1 MTCRIS
7 LVAVCCSSAS
17 ASSIRSRCDCAEPA
31 VRLLLARSSSATR
44 FRSCAFSV
52 MSSAFVMDMLHSQ
65 GARVRFTPVPSTPPP
80 PAPGRTAWL
89 GPPIGQA
96 QARNDAHSR
105 QNFAWGGFSVW
116 HRGHRM
122 ADPPR
127 EPGRG
132 RSDRWHEGSLPSGR
146 GQGPRARTNGRGHA
160 VMASGATCAA
170 QGGGS
175 LSPTRLVAW
184 NRRPTRA
191 WGLPR
196 PSRVRPARP
205 GPEARRMRSAGCG
218 AGGQTAGSTPRSLR
232 RAR

>member
-17 ASSIRSRCDCAEPA
+17 AISIRSRCDCAEPA
-31 VRLLLARSSSATR
+31 VCLLLARSSSATR

-96 QARNDAHSR
+96 RARNDAHSR

-116 HRGHRM
+116 HRGHCIPE
-122 ADPPR
+122 PPS

-132 RSDRWHEGSLPSGR
+132 PV
-146 GQGPRARTNGRGHA
+146 GQVARAYAGGPGG
-160 VMASGATCAA
+160 VKECA
-170 QGGGS
+170 GEMGVES
-175 LSPTRLVAW
+175 RLVEC
-184 NRRPTRA
+184 TRGDVRSSRLSA
-191 WGLPR
+191 CGLTYACID
-196 PSRVRPARP
+196 RPARP
-205 GPEARRMRSAGCG
+205 SRQFARE
-218 AGGQTAGSTPRSLR
+218 
-232 RAR
+232 